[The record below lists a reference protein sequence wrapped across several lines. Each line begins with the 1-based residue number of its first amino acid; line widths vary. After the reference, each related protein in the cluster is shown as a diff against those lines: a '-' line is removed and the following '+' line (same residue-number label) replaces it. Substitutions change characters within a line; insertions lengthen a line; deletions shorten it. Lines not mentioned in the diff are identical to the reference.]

1 MKTGASAKKV
11 ESKSKPEVQAKHES
25 PAAAPAAEPD
35 KEPVADDAME
45 IDVEPAAETVSQPTT
60 ETPYIPTSQSETS
73 TDSAVP
79 EEVSALPVSC
89 AGPVVTTV
97 TVSGR
102 DPRTAMSSSSGAVTP
117 APRPAPAADK
127 ASTGE
132 TKQETSKPVMT
143 VPKSILT
150 KPSSSPDPRYL
161 AVHQSPNIKCVSSAA
176 ATSLLWLSAD
186 SHVSHI
192 PFPFLQP
199 KGLLRFKVQGA

>member
-1 MKTGASAKKV
+1 MKSGASAKKV
-11 ESKSKPEVQAKHES
+11 ESKSKPEVQAKYES

-45 IDVEPAAETVSQPTT
+45 IDVEPPAETVSQPTT
-60 ETPYIPTSQSETS
+60 ERTYIPTTQSQNS
-73 TDSAVP
+73 TDSAVS
-79 EEVSALPVSC
+79 EEVSALPASC

-102 DPRTAMSSSSGAVTP
+102 DPRTAMSTTSGTVTP
-117 APRPAPAADK
+117 ALRPGPAADK
-127 ASTGE
+127 VSTGE
-132 TKQETSKPVMT
+132 TKQETSKPVMA

-192 PFPFLQP
+192 LFPFPQP
-199 KGLLRFKVQGA
+199 KSLLKFKVQGA